1 MTAPRLKPLADQVI
15 VVTGASSGIG
25 LLTARCA
32 AARGAKVLL
41 VARDGDALARI
52 VGEIVA
58 AGGSAD
64 HAVADVGDEAA
75 VHAAAAQAVA
85 RWGGIDTWVNA
96 AGVAIYAPL
105 LDTPGDEHERLFR
118 TNYFGVVHGCRAA
131 VPHLD
136 RGGALVTVA
145 SIVADFGAPLM
156 GAYAAS
162 KHAVLGYVETLW
174 MELAEAGR
182 PIAVGVVKPS
192 GIDTPIADHAANH
205 VGGRARVPPPVYD
218 PQLVADA
225 ILDLAESGRREVTV
239 GGAGRAQALFAAH
252 APRLFERLAPK
263 AAATFVDPTG
273 NQPRPDNLFAPARDG
288 APRSAKQ
295 SGRRL
300 SLYTAATRHRGAT
313 TLVIGALAG
322 GVAWAVARRRG

>member
-1 MTAPRLKPLADQVI
+1 MTTPRLKPIADQVI

-25 LLTARCA
+25 LLTARTA

-41 VARDGDALARI
+41 VARDGAALSRI

-58 AGGSAD
+58 AGGVAD

-75 VHAAAAQAVA
+75 VHAAAAHAVA
-85 RWGGIDTWVNA
+85 RWGGLDTWVNA

-105 LDTPGDEHERLFR
+105 LDTPADEHERLFR

-136 RGGALVTVA
+136 GGGALVTVA

-162 KHAVLGYVETLW
+162 KHAVLGYVETLR
-174 MELAEAGR
+174 MELGEAGR
-182 PIAVGVVKPS
+182 PIAVGIVKPS

-205 VGGRARVPPPVYD
+205 VGGRARIPPPVYD

-252 APRLFERLAPK
+252 APRWFERLAPK
-263 AAATFVDPTG
+263 AAATFVDPAG
-273 NQPRPDNLFAPARDG
+273 RQPRPDNLFAPVADG
-288 APRSAKQ
+288 APRSARQ
-295 SGRRL
+295 FGRRV
-300 SLYTAATRHRGAT
+300 SLYTAATRHRATGLLAMGA
-313 TLVIGALAG
+313 IAG
-322 GVAWAVARRRG
+322 GAAWLTRRRRG